1 MLRPITLFLAVAGCV
16 GLVAA
21 GSMSLDILKGANA
34 QTSNSVDVP
43 TFLASGMSTAPVAH
57 VEMPRCLLQAAAI
70 WAALYLT
77 SLILCRALIAN
88 GRGMVVLL
96 VSTLLLVVAFL
107 LSRAVDMFVVIAY
120 LPALLVL
127 LALWIRGAI
136 DPMSYSG

>member
-1 MLRPITLFLAVAGCV
+1 MLRAITLFLAIAGCV
-16 GLVAA
+16 WLVAV

-34 QTSNSVDVP
+34 QASNSVYVP
-43 TFLASGMSTAPVAH
+43 TLLASGMSTAPVAH
-57 VEMPRCLLQAAAI
+57 VEMPRCLLQTAAI

-88 GRGMVVLL
+88 SRCMVVLL

-107 LSRAVDMFVVIAY
+107 LSRAVDIFVVIAY

-127 LALWIRGAI
+127 LALWIRGAT
-136 DPMSYSG
+136 DSVS